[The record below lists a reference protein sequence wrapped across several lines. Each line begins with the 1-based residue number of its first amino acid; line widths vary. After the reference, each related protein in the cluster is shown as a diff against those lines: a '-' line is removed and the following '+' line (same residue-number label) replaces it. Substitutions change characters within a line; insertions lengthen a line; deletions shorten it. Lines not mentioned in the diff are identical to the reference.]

1 VYHRGVAALT
11 PLLLLTAA
19 WALDEPPKGQVKAT
33 PIKSAKGGQTD
44 KAQPPQLTPAGEAL
58 QALRKEVQTARSEIL
73 DKYGKADKD
82 EEKQQYL
89 QQYYGVGRT
98 FAARFLE
105 LAQKHADDPAAVQAL
120 MTLITDA
127 EGTPEAGTA
136 ADLILKNHLADP
148 QLATLANA
156 LARSPSATAER
167 LLRSLMTEAKEKD
180 NRGKA
185 TFALAQSL
193 KERASSIRALKG
205 APADRLASMRAQ
217 MGDATVADLLTGDPA
232 AAELEAE
239 MLFERVGNE
248 FADVKDRDTSIAE
261 RAKSELFEL
270 RFLAVGKTAP
280 DIEGADIDDV
290 KFKLSDYR
298 GKVVL
303 LDFWG
308 NW

>member
-1 VYHRGVAALT
+1 M
-11 PLLLLTAA
+11 
-19 WALDEPPKGQVKAT
+19 
-33 PIKSAKGGQTD
+33 
-44 KAQPPQLTPAGEAL
+44 
-58 QALRKEVQTARSEIL
+58 ARSEIL

-120 MTLITDA
+120 ITLITDA

-167 LLRSLMTEAKEKD
+167 LLRGLMAQAKEKD

-270 RFLAVGKTAP
+270 RFLAVGKKAP
-280 DIEGADIDDV
+280 DIEGADIDEV